1 MLRKLLFMFSFIICL
16 LFLTAAPAVLQEGA
30 PPLPGDVIIADLG
43 APRGLAF
50 DADGNLL
57 VADAGFGGDV
67 ETVMA
72 GPEGPSDVHIGLTGS
87 VFSISP
93 DGNATA
99 LLSGFPSYAFETE
112 TLGIYRAIPHG
123 GSIWLVVSGSA
134 EETFGAYW
142 TDNVVELDATT
153 LATKHIINLH
163 NIEAEDPDGNGF
175 NTNVSDIAWAPDG
188 TMYITDAGG
197 NSLLSWTEE
206 DGLQVVTAW
215 PENPV
220 PTAIEVADNGDLYIG
235 FLGEGLA
242 PGAAKVERWSGGE
255 LVETFGGLN
264 AVSDILLVDD
274 TIYAVELVIF
284 GEQGPGPGRVVMVDA
299 DGATPIAEGLPAPFG
314 IAMGPDGA
322 LYITF
327 GTIPLGP
334 GMTGGVLRLS
344 M

>member
-1 MLRKLLFMFSFIICL
+1 MFSLIICL
-16 LFLTAAPAVLQEGA
+16 LFVTAAPAALQEGP

-72 GPEGPSDVHIGLTGS
+72 GPEGPSNVHIGLTGS
-87 VFSISP
+87 VFSIDP

-99 LLSGFPSYAFETE
+99 VLSGFPSYAFETE
-112 TLGIYRAIPHG
+112 TIGIYRAIPNG
-123 GSIWLVVSGSA
+123 DSLWLVVSGSA

-142 TDNVVELDATT
+142 TDDIVELDATT
-153 LATKHIINLH
+153 LATKRIINLH
-163 NIEAEDPDGNGF
+163 SIEAEDPDGNGF
-175 NTNVSDIAWAPDG
+175 NTNVSDIAWGADG

-206 DGLQVVTAW
+206 DGLQVVNAW
-215 PENPV
+215 PENSV
-220 PTAIEVADNGDLYIG
+220 PTAVEVADNGDLYIG

-242 PGAAKVERWSGGE
+242 PGAAKIEHWSGDE

-264 AVSDILLVDD
+264 AVSDILLDGD
-274 TIYAVELVIF
+274 TLYAVELVIF
-284 GEQGPGPGRVVMVDA
+284 GEQGPGPGRVIMVDA
-299 DGATPIAEGLPAPFG
+299 NGSTPIAEGLPAPFG

>member
-1 MLRKLLFMFSFIICL
+1 MLRKLVFMFSLIICL
-16 LFLTAAPAVLQEGA
+16 LFVTAAPAALQEGP
-30 PPLPGDVIIADLG
+30 PPLPGDVVIADLG

-57 VADAGFGGDV
+57 VVDAGFGGDV

-72 GPEGPSDVHIGLTGS
+72 GPEGPSDVHIGLSGT
-87 VFSISP
+87 VFSIAP
-93 DGNATA
+93 DGTATA

-112 TLGIYRAIPHG
+112 TIGIYRAIPNG
-123 GSIWLVVSGSA
+123 DSLWLVVSGSA

-142 TDNVVELDATT
+142 TDDVVELDATT
-153 LATKHIINLH
+153 LATKRIINLH
-163 NIEAEDPDGNGF
+163 SIEAEDPDGNGF
-175 NTNVSDIAWAPDG
+175 NTNVSDIAWGADG

-206 DGLQVVTAW
+206 DGLQIVNAW
-215 PENPV
+215 PENSV

-242 PGAAKVERWSGGE
+242 PGAAKIEHWSGDE

-264 AVSDILLVDD
+264 AVSDILLDGD
-274 TIYAVELVIF
+274 TLYAVELVIF
-284 GEQGPGPGRVVMVDA
+284 GEQGPGPGRVIMVDA
-299 DGATPIAEGLPAPFG
+299 NGSTPIAEGLPAPFG

>member
-1 MLRKLLFMFSFIICL
+1 MLRKVVFRFSLIICL
-16 LFLTAAPAVLQEGA
+16 LFVTAAPAALQEGP
-30 PPLPGDVIIADLG
+30 PPLPGDVVIADLG

-72 GPEGPSDVHIGLTGS
+72 GPEGPSNVHIVLTGS
-87 VFSISP
+87 VFSIDP

-99 LLSGFPSYAFETE
+99 VLSGFPSNAIETE
-112 TLGIYRAIPHG
+112 TIGIYRAIPNG
-123 GSIWLVVSGSA
+123 DSLWLVVSGSA

-142 TDNVVELDATT
+142 TDDIVELDATT
-153 LATKHIINLH
+153 LATKRIINLH
-163 NIEAEDPDGNGF
+163 SIEAEDPDGNGF
-175 NTNVSDIAWAPDG
+175 NTNVSDIAWGADG

-206 DGLQVVTAW
+206 DGLQIVNAW
-215 PENPV
+215 PENSV

-242 PGAAKVERWSGGE
+242 PGAAKIEHWSGDE

-264 AVSDILLVDD
+264 AVSDILLDGD
-274 TIYAVELVIF
+274 TLYAVELVIF
-284 GEQGPGPGRVVMVDA
+284 GEQGPGPGRVIMVDA
-299 DGATPIAEGLPAPFG
+299 NGSTPIAEGLPAPFG